1 MRNATWPP
9 PGAGAPPHVAR
20 GRSQKPP
27 DRVLLSPGG
36 EQVVRVCVTQP
47 GPPRLLSRR
56 LQVRPLQGEHRSIEL
71 SEVAPCS
78 GSHYPQ
84 LDRLVRAELPSL
96 WTPRDLQGAL
106 RPRGGGG
113 SLWTPRDL
121 QGALRPSQ
129 RSFAV
134 SQHRQPPRIS
144 AQPSRSPQL

>member
-1 MRNATWPP
+1 
-9 PGAGAPPHVAR
+9 
-20 GRSQKPP
+20 
-27 DRVLLSPGG
+27 
-36 EQVVRVCVTQP
+36 
-47 GPPRLLSRR
+47 
-56 LQVRPLQGEHRSIEL
+56 LQGEHRSIEL

-84 LDRLVRAELPSL
+84 LDRLLRAELP
-96 WTPRDLQGAL
+96 
-106 RPRGGGG
+106 

-144 AQPSRSPQL
+144 AQPSRGPQL